1 MANLRPAVVSWF
13 RSYREYREAMEVSG
27 FGVFQGFEFRI
38 LVGPVFPNP
47 KLNKS

>member
-1 MANLRPAVVSWF
+1 MANLRPAVVFWF
-13 RSYREYREAMEVSG
+13 RSYREAMEVSG